1 MEQLLCRLRRE
12 QLLCA
17 ASVLSTDVHEP
28 IEPRENAE
36 PMEPTEA
43 KDPMLPT
50 DRTDPVE
57 QTDRN
62 EFWERQESM

>member
-1 MEQLLCRLRRE
+1 MEQLLWSLRME

-17 ASVLSTDVHEP
+17 ASVLRTDVHEP
-28 IEPRENAE
+28 IDPIENAE

-50 DRTDPVE
+50 DRIDPLE